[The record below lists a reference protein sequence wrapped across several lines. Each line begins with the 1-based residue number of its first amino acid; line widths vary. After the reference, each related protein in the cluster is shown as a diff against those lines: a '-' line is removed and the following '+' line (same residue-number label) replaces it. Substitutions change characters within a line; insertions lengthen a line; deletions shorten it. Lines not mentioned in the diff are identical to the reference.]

1 MISRVG
7 EGLHYLALKEL
18 TTLLRGI
25 TSKHDDDFYSL
36 ICLYLFKTKKK
47 NLNLRKRY
55 VKIKI
60 FVMFITKCDFLMFCV
75 PKTLRF

>member
-1 MISRVG
+1 MIILMISRVG

-47 NLNLRKRY
+47 LESQKKVCKNKY
-55 VKIKI
+55 
-60 FVMFITKCDFLMFCV
+60 FCNV
-75 PKTLRF
+75 HNKM

>member
-1 MISRVG
+1 MIILMISRVG

-36 ICLYLFKTKKK
+36 ICLYLFKTTTKK
-47 NLNLRKRY
+47 
-55 VKIKI
+55 
-60 FVMFITKCDFLMFCV
+60 T
-75 PKTLRF
+75 